1 MMSRFSHSIIKGGG
15 HLEEIRFKQ
24 FQYFIQ
30 CYLVMAENYSEVI
43 KLSREFKETEHQ
55 QYIDKLLAEVTEIK
69 QIEPWDIVQEYVLEY
84 GMRNC
89 NIDQAQYLIEQ
100 ILLGLEN

>member
-1 MMSRFSHSIIKGGG
+1 M
-15 HLEEIRFKQ
+15 EEIRFKQ

-69 QIEPWDIVQEYVLEY
+69 TNQT
-84 GMRNC
+84 
-89 NIDQAQYLIEQ
+89 
-100 ILLGLEN
+100 LGYSTRICDKI